1 MTLETT
7 LASETTPASET
18 VPTSRRAVLLVG
30 VVALVTLAVGALV
43 AIGGPTDSGVTL
55 PEAAPFSLAAAAE
68 STVSART
75 VEFDLTVTT
84 DTYGSLSVSGAVD
97 NETEVASIST
107 NLANLVGLGEE
118 SPFGDAGV
126 IDVLVDGDAGVMY
139 LGAEALGGLLPSDAP
154 WLSVDLTA
162 LAEHEGAS
170 LEDLQNE
177 WFVDPTDSAR
187 LLLDADNVVE
197 IGPETI
203 DGVDTVHY
211 QVTVDVADALAA
223 SPQAG
228 SALGDAM
235 IDVPDTVVYDVWVTA
250 DNQLRR
256 AGFELAVAG
265 ETVSVVLDMTTT
277 DEPLVAELP
286 SESDVFD
293 ITGFLTW

>member
-1 MTLETT
+1 MEM
-7 LASETTPASET
+7 AAES
-18 VPTSRRAVLLVG
+18 VPTRRPAVLIAG
-30 VVALVTLAVGALV
+30 VIALVTLAVGALV
-43 AIGGPTDSGVTL
+43 AVGDSAGVTL
-55 PEAAPFSLAAAAE
+55 PAAAPFSLAAAAE
-68 STVSART
+68 GTVSART
-75 VEFDLTVTT
+75 VEFDLAVTT
-84 DTYGSLSVSGAVD
+84 GSYGSLSVSGAVD
-97 NETEVASIST
+97 NETKVASITT

-118 SPFGDAGV
+118 SPFGDAG
-126 IDVLVDGDAGVMY
+126 DFEVLLDGNAGVVY
-139 LGAEALGGLLPSDAP
+139 LGAEALGGLLPSEAP
-154 WLSVDLTA
+154 WLSIDLTV
-162 LAEHEGAS
+162 LAENEGAP
-170 LEDLQNE
+170 LEDLPSE
-177 WFVDPTDSAR
+177 WFVDPADSAR

-235 IDVPDTVVYDVWVTA
+235 IDVPETVVYDVWVTA

-256 AGFELAVAG
+256 AGFELAVAD
-265 ETVSVVLDMTTT
+265 ETVTVVLDMTTT

>member
-1 MTLETT
+1 
-7 LASETTPASET
+7 
-18 VPTSRRAVLLVG
+18 VN
-30 VVALVTLAVGALV
+30 
-43 AIGGPTDSGVTL
+43 
-55 PEAAPFSLAAAAE
+55 
-68 STVSART
+68 ART
-75 VEFDLTVTT
+75 VEFDLSVTT
-84 DTYGSLSVSGAVD
+84 GSYGSVSVAGAVD
-97 NETEVASIST
+97 NETKVASIST
-107 NLANLVGLGEE
+107 NLASLVGLGEDT
-118 SPFGDAGV
+118 PFGDTGD
-126 IDVLVDGDAGVMY
+126 IEVLLDGDAGVMY
-139 LGAEALGGLLPSDAP
+139 LSADALGGLLPSDAP

-162 LAEHEGAS
+162 LAENEGVP
-170 LEDLQNE
+170 LEDMKDE
-177 WFVDPTDSAR
+177 WFVDPTESAR

-256 AGFELAVAG
+256 AGFELTVADQ
-265 ETVSVVLDMTTT
+265 TVAVVLDMTTS

>member
-1 MTLETT
+1 MEM
-7 LASETTPASET
+7 AAES
-18 VPTSRRAVLLVG
+18 VPTRRPAVLIAG
-30 VVALVTLAVGALV
+30 VIALVTLAVGALV
-43 AIGGPTDSGVTL
+43 AIGDSAGVTL
-55 PEAAPFSLAAAAE
+55 PAAAPFSLTAAAE
-68 STVSART
+68 DTISART
-75 VEFDLTVTT
+75 VEFDLAVTT
-84 DTYGSLSVSGAVD
+84 GTYGSVSVSGAVD
-97 NETEVASIST
+97 NETKVASIST
-107 NLANLVGLGEE
+107 NLANLAGLGEE
-118 SPFGDAGV
+118 SPFGDGGD
-126 IDVLVDGDAGVMY
+126 IEVLLDGDAGVMY
-139 LGAEALGGLLPSDAP
+139 LGADALGGLLPSGAP
-154 WLSVDLTA
+154 WLSIDLTA
-162 LAEHEGAS
+162 LAENEGAP
-170 LEDLQNE
+170 LEDMPSE
-177 WFVDPTDSAR
+177 WFVDPADSAR

-265 ETVSVVLDMTTT
+265 ETVTVVLDMTTS

>member
-1 MTLETT
+1 MEM
-7 LASETTPASET
+7 AAES
-18 VPTSRRAVLLVG
+18 VPTRRPAVLIAG
-30 VVALVTLAVGALV
+30 VIALVTLAVGALV
-43 AIGGPTDSGVTL
+43 AIGDSAGMSL
-55 PEAAPFSLAAAAE
+55 PAAAPFSLTAAAE
-68 STVSART
+68 GTISART
-75 VEFDLTVTT
+75 VEFDLAVTT
-84 DTYGSLSVSGAVD
+84 GTYGSVSVSGAVD
-97 NETEVASIST
+97 NETKVASIST
-107 NLANLVGLGEE
+107 NLADLAGLGEL
-118 SPFGDAGV
+118 SAVGDAGD
-126 IDVLVDGDAGVMY
+126 IDVLLDGAAGVMY
-139 LGAEALGGLLPSDAP
+139 LDAGALGGLLPSETP

-162 LAEHEGAS
+162 LAAHEGMP
-170 LEDLQNE
+170 LEDMQDE

-203 DGVDTVHY
+203 DGVDTVHS

-256 AGFELAVAG
+256 AGFELTVAG
-265 ETVSVVLDMTTT
+265 ETVTVVLDMTTS

-286 SESDVFD
+286 SASDVFD